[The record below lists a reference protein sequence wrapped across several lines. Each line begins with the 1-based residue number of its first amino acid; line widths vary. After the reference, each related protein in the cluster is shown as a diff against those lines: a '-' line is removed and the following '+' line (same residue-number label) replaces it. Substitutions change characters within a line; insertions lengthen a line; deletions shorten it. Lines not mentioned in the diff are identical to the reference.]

1 MTNLLPATK
10 PASTSSGS
18 RTRASKP
25 PTTFPIPTSSPKKS
39 WTTSSPPS
47 NNSGLL
53 RMTLEADMKSKA
65 DRRWNRDVER
75 NIQKLGAVKR
85 WLVRWIENKSTDW
98 ESQKSAHQAMMLIE
112 MAEFEMWNMQWWRN
126 GKEQKL
132 YFKAETELNS
142 LRR

>member
-1 MTNLLPATK
+1 
-10 PASTSSGS
+10 
-18 RTRASKP
+18 
-25 PTTFPIPTSSPKKS
+25 
-39 WTTSSPPS
+39 
-47 NNSGLL
+47 
-53 RMTLEADMKSKA
+53 MKSKA